1 MHKRIISLILT
12 LIMLITMVP
21 STIVEA
27 SEVTTMESVK
37 ASSNQSESNQSEVTK
52 PEENTIYAVNPLY
65 EDVISI
71 DDLKKKLDSSNV
83 EQLFGAS
90 TGQYFSDYDSAVS
103 YLRKQM
109 VSRETEITLNF
120 PASWFDSHKDGLY
133 WDLLYDAMKC
143 DDSSTGQEGDALMYG
158 YSG

>member
-1 MHKRIISLILT
+1 MYKRIISLILT
-12 LIMLITMVP
+12 LIMLITIVP
-21 STIVEA
+21 STIVAA
-27 SEVTTMESVK
+27 SEVRTMEGVE
-37 ASSNQSESNQSEVTK
+37 ASGKQSECNRPEVDK
-52 PEENTIYAVNPLY
+52 SEENIIYMVNPLY

-71 DDLKKKLDSSNV
+71 DDLKKKLDSSND

-120 PASWFDSHKDGLY
+120 PASWFDSC
-133 WDLLYDAMKC
+133 LLYKSPRPRD
-143 DDSSTGQEGDALMYG
+143 
-158 YSG
+158 